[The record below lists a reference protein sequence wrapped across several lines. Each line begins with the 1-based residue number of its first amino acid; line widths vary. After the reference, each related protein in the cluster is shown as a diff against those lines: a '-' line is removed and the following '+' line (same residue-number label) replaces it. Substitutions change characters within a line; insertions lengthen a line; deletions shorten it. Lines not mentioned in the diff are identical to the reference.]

1 MPPSKWGESHS
12 YKSWG
17 GKFTFSSPIS
27 EYREHLVNTAI
38 WTDDESEESSEEESV
53 DVPVARR
60 KFADEEDSD
69 EVAENWEEEEDSEAE
84 REKATK
90 AAAAK
95 AKADAESAATKKTK
109 SQRIEEHRDANR
121 RKRAEEEEDE
131 EESSEEDET
140 TRRARLRKSE
150 QDSDLKHA
158 QDLFADAALEPKSR
172 AAPNKAVI
180 IEDKA
185 NPGQTIDLSQLPLF
199 KPATKS
205 QFDALSTTL
214 VPLLTAASLKPHF
227 AIWLPTFVKQICA
240 DLPSA
245 EIKKAASAL
254 TALSNEKMKEEKA
267 QEKGGKRSK
276 AAKTKSTLAATRDM
290 GRGIADVTSYDDGL
304 GDDDFM

>member
-1 MPPSKWGESHS
+1 MPPSKW
-12 YKSWG
+12 
-17 GKFTFSSPIS
+17 
-27 EYREHLVNTAI
+27 
-38 WTDDESEESSEEESV
+38 DDESEESSEEESV

-69 EVAENWEEEEDSEAE
+69 EVADNWEEEEDSEAE
-84 REKATK
+84 REKVAR

-95 AKADAESAATKKTK
+95 AKADAEAAAKKKTK
-109 SQRIEEHRDANR
+109 SQRIEEHREANR
-121 RKRAEEEEDE
+121 RKRAEEEEEDE
-131 EESSEEDET
+131 EESSEEDEA

-214 VPLLTAASLKPHF
+214 VPLLTAASSKPHY

-267 QEKGGKRSK
+267 QEKGGKKSK